1 MSLDK
6 IGNEQFVA
14 LMMLNQMK
22 SESSES
28 NSGTFDIV
36 MQSVLKSMASNNSE
50 TSSVETNSSNCCCSC
65 KKENSTSEN
74 STSEN
79 SSNINNENLNFK
91 PIHNTIKN
99 EVVEDVSK
107 LSKMER
113 IDKAVDKASK
123 QYGID
128 KNLIRA
134 IIKVESNFNPNTKS
148 SAGAMGLMQ
157 LMPEN
162 VKYYKV
168 KDPYNIEENI
178 DAGTRHIK
186 DYIEMF
192 DGNLEM
198 GLMAYNAGPGTMSRR
213 GVKSPAD
220 LYKLPKETQNY
231 VPKVLKYYR
240 GGVNI

>member
-6 IGNEQFVA
+6 IGSEQFVA

-36 MQSVLKSMASNNSE
+36 MHSVLKSISNNE
-50 TSSVETNSSNCCCSC
+50 SSTGEVTENKGGCCSC
-65 KKENSTSEN
+65 SCDKEEKT
-74 STSEN
+74 
-79 SSNINNENLNFK
+79 SNIVTENLNFK
-91 PIHNTIKN
+91 PIHNNITTEK
-99 EVVEDVSK
+99 VEETSK
-107 LSKMER
+107 LSTKER
-113 IDKAVDKASK
+113 IERAINKASK
-123 QYGID
+123 DYGVD
-128 KNLIRA
+128 TKLIKA
-134 IIKVESNFNPNTKS
+134 IIKAESNFNPNVRS

-162 VKYYKV
+162 VKAYGV

-178 DAGTRHIK
+178 DAGTRHIR
-186 DYIEMF
+186 DYIKMF
-192 DGNLEM
+192 DGNIEM
-198 GLMAYNAGPGTMSRR
+198 GLMAYNAGPGTMARR
-213 GVKSPAD
+213 GVKSPSD

-240 GGVNI
+240 EGVKI

>member
-28 NSGTFDIV
+28 NSGAFDIV
-36 MQSVLKSMASNNSE
+36 MQSVLKSMTNNNSE
-50 TSSVETNSSNCCCSC
+50 TSSVGNNSSSNCCCSC
-65 KKENSTSEN
+65 SCKKENN
-74 STSEN
+74 TSEN

-99 EVVEDVSK
+99 EAVEDVSK
-107 LSKMER
+107 LSKIER

-240 GGVNI
+240 GGVDI

>member
-65 KKENSTSEN
+65 SCKKEN